1 MPDRKSGSTKERNC
15 LSMITVHN
23 LLQIK
28 GNAVWGIAPQTL
40 VLDALKVMADK
51 DVGALL
57 VLEGD
62 KLMGIISERDFA
74 RMIAASG
81 QCQISESVD
90 KYMTREVFTVSPEQ
104 TIDECMQ
111 LMTLKR
117 IRHLPVVSTGFLVG
131 LISIGDV
138 VKGIISE
145 QGSTIVELENYITG
159 RGFGR

>member
-1 MPDRKSGSTKERNC
+1 
-15 LSMITVHN
+15 MITVHN

-28 GNAVWGIAPQTL
+28 GDAVWGIAPQTS

-51 DVGALL
+51 DVGALM
-57 VLEGD
+57 VLED
-62 KLMGIISERDFA
+62 EKLVGIISERDFA
-74 RMIAASG
+74 RMIAVSG
-81 QCQISESVD
+81 QCIITETVD
-90 KYMTREVFTVSPEQ
+90 QYMTREVFTVAPDQ
-104 TIDECMQ
+104 TIDDCMA
-111 LMTLKR
+111 LMTVKR
-117 IRHLPVVSTGFLVG
+117 IRHLPVVAEGQLVG